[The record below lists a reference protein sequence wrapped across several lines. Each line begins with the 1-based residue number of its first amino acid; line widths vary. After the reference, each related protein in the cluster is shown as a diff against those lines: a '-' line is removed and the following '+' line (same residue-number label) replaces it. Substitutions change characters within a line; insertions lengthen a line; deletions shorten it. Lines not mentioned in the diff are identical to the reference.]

1 MGSRG
6 WLCARRTSWA
16 GLAAI
21 FPILPTVLIDI
32 HLILAEVRLKAL
44 LQIGSVLKDCGALLR
59 AGDAQEVF
67 PRRNMVRL
75 AELKAIERYIDVPF
89 CN

>member
-1 MGSRG
+1 
-6 WLCARRTSWA
+6 
-16 GLAAI
+16 
-21 FPILPTVLIDI
+21 
-32 HLILAEVRLKAL
+32 LAEVRLKAL